1 MANAML
7 MNLQS
12 PLGVCNY
19 TTSIRTMKKNDCFA
33 PHWHDYFEFEIILS
47 GRIEHTYN
55 GKKYIAERGSAHL
68 LGFYDFHSITA
79 LADTKLINITFDASA
94 LDQDIA
100 DIITTGNGN
109 GVCHFSNDEIEYIKD
124 RINILNKE
132 DKLNCPL
139 SKTLQK
145 GAITEIIILLLRK
158 TITDGTAKIPPLIQR
173 AVSYMHKHFR
183 EELSLQDVSHHL
195 NVTPNHL
202 GAFFKKHMKMKFH
215 TYLNILRLKYACEL
229 LSSTNL
235 SIKEIAFAS
244 GYTSVE
250 YFLYIFKNHFGET
263 PSNYRKS
270 HKGM

>member
-12 PLGVCNY
+12 PLGTCNY
-19 TTSIRTMKKNDCFA
+19 TTSIRTMKKNDSFA

-47 GRIEHTYN
+47 GQIEHTYN
-55 GKKYIAERGSAHL
+55 GKKYIAERGSAYL
-68 LGFYDFHSITA
+68 LGFYDFHSIAA
-79 LADTKLINITFDASA
+79 LTDTKLINITFDVSA

-124 RINILNKE
+124 RISILNKE
-132 DKLNCPL
+132 EKLNCPL

-183 EELSLQDVSHHL
+183 DELTLQDVSRHL

-202 GAFFKKHMKMKFH
+202 GASFKKHMKMKFH
-215 TYLNILRLKYACEL
+215 TYLNIIRLKYACEL
-229 LSSTNL
+229 LSSTEF
-235 SIKEIAFAS
+235 SIKEIAFES
-244 GYTSVE
+244 GYSSVE
-250 YFLYIFKNHFGET
+250 YFLYIFKKHFGET
-263 PSNYRKS
+263 PSNHRK
-270 HKGM
+270 KADL